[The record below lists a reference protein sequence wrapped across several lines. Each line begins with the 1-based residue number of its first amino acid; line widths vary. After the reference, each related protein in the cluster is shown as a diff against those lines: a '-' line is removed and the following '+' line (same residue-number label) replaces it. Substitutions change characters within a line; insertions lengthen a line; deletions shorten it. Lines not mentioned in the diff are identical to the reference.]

1 LPGSTTGRNP
11 RLDRGSRCPTCA
23 SPFTAS
29 RWLYITAGASAFTLL
44 AASLPHRRPGE
55 LVLLAAWLVFAA
67 AGTLLSAIDIHAKRL
82 PTTIIVPAAAVVG
95 VLVIAAAVTS
105 HQLSI
110 ARTSAAAAT
119 VGLAYL
125 ALALLEPA
133 SVGMGDV
140 RLAALSGLLLGTHG
154 WGTVLIGAVLPH
166 LLAAAAVTVL
176 QLTGR
181 RVHRQTEIPFG
192 PCLVTGAVLAPSVHA
207 AAM

>member
-1 LPGSTTGRNP
+1 MRGDTG
-11 RLDRGSRCPTCA
+11 A
-23 SPFTAS
+23 SPV
-29 RWLYITAGASAFTLL
+29 LGCNGVEGNEL
-44 AASLPHRRPGE
+44 RRPCENREPGH
-55 LVLLAAWLVFAA
+55 
-67 AGTLLSAIDIHAKRL
+67 I
-82 PTTIIVPAAAVVG
+82 VG

-110 ARTSAAAAT
+110 ARTRAAAAT

-125 ALALLEPA
+125 ALALLTPA

-181 RVHRQTEIPFG
+181 RAHRQTEIPFG

-207 AAM
+207 AAA